1 MPGKDYI
8 HCEDLLD
15 LLIFCNLSMN
25 NKKCTQCLNV
35 KDILAFSPKGK
46 DKFASK
52 CKECKAQNRRDNYIK
67 HSKSPITDGYKEC
80 KKCLNSKSVND
91 FYKNYNCKTFRNE
104 CKDCNN
110 SRVDKRRKE
119 LREFSAE
126 MKSIPCMDCKI
137 KYPYYVMDFDHRDG
151 TTKKRNL
158 SEMRFVSKEKF
169 LEEANKCDIVCSNC
183 HRIRTHNRKKK
194 L

>member
-25 NKKCTQCLNV
+25 NKKCTQCLKV

-110 SRVDKRRKE
+110 LTEKYKLLSMSTFEKLSR
-119 LREFSAE
+119 
-126 MKSIPCMDCKI
+126 
-137 KYPYYVMDFDHRDG
+137 
-151 TTKKRNL
+151 
-158 SEMRFVSKEKF
+158 SEIDKEKR
-169 LEEANKCDIVCSNC
+169 S
-183 HRIRTHNRKKK
+183 KKSFK
-194 L
+194 YLG